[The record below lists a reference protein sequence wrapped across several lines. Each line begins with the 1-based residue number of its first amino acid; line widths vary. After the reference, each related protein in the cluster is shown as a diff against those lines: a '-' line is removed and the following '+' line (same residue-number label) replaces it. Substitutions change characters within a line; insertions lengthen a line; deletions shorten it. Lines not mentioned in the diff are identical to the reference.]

1 MDFLRDECDLWYGK
15 DRPASQPLKLVDA
28 RVKLVR
34 RHLPGHDAWLQSV
47 CGMPNFS

>member
-28 RVKLVR
+28 RAEQVR
-34 RHLPGHDAWLQSV
+34 RQLLKHDAWLQRV
-47 CGMPNFS
+47 CGMPDYS